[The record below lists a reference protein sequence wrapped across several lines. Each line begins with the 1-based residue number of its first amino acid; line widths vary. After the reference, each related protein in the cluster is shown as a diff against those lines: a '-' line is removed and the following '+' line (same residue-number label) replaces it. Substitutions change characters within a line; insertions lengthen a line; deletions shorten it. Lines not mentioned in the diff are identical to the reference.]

1 MAENI
6 ASGYGNASETI
17 EAWKNSNE
25 HNKNMLNPEYNYGC
39 AGVFVVFDK
48 SNANNG
54 NILYVQS
61 FMKK

>member
-39 AGVFVVFDK
+39 AGVFVVLTK
-48 SNANNG
+48 TTQIMVIYYMYSR
-54 NILYVQS
+54 S
-61 FMKK
+61 